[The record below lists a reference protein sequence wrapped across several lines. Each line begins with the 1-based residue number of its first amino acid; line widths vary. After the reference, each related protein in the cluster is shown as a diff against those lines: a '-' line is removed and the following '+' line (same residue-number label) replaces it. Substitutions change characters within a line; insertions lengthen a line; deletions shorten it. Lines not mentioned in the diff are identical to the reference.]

1 MMVPVVATWV
11 VHHAIR
17 SLRRGE
23 PHFRHDNRQYRGRY
37 YERRCT
43 QLIGSA
49 RGIFELLFEVSVCRP
64 HQPCARSQHVML
76 TIALGM
82 LFDLIVSTSTTDLAD
97 YTPPSVERPLLLFTP
112 ASHANHRAHNQRCAI
127 QEHEHHEHAHQRRR
141 GPLPDVLVHNLFE
154 RRLVEM
160 RGATR
165 HLGAQVIVRRL
176 NFLVLIHAE
185 RSSGLQF
192 LSGKIPPPGRLPR
205 RAATAR
211 CCEVDRENVT
221 RLDVFLT
228 GLFNF
233 SHCNN
238 SSSTLVY
245 TRPSQA
251 SSAWSAFFWYAFR
264 SCPHAAAASK
274 PLLCRMLA
282 GTFIPSRVFLKFK
295 MLARPGLLKSGASS
309 TGL

>member
-1 MMVPVVATWV
+1 M
-11 VHHAIR
+11 HR
-17 SLRRGE
+17 
-23 PHFRHDNRQYRGRY
+23 NRTIGIHGFIAFGRY
-37 YERRCT
+37 GEWQIKWPNR
-43 QLIGSA
+43 I
-49 RGIFELLFEVSVCRP
+49 
-64 HQPCARSQHVML
+64 
-76 TIALGM
+76 
-82 LFDLIVSTSTTDLAD
+82 
-97 YTPPSVERPLLLFTP
+97 
-112 ASHANHRAHNQRCAI
+112 
-127 QEHEHHEHAHQRRR
+127 
-141 GPLPDVLVHNLFE
+141 LPDVLVHNLFE
-154 RRLVEM
+154 RRLVKM

-165 HLGAQVIVRRL
+165 HLGAQVIVRRM

-185 RSSGLQF
+185 RSFGLQF

-211 CCEVDRENVT
+211 CCEVDREKRDST
-221 RLDVFLT
+221 FFLT
-228 GLFNF
+228 CILFLALQQQQF
-233 SHCNN
+233 N
-238 SSSTLVY
+238 SLVY

-282 GTFIPSRVFLKFK
+282 GTFICSRVFLKFK